1 MVNFQFF
8 KKKSPLTLGEGSRK
22 IFVLFCTYYIYASY
36 LLPSSGII
44 QKYSP
49 EYFALILPGWA
60 YIWVQRRLIFQINNW
75 FTVLWWLFTLSTVLV
90 SIFQGSA
97 SLAYNG
103 LYLGL
108 VALAIINSGG
118 YLRTEELNVIFL
130 STIVGSV
137 VVHYLRIS
145 DYSVIP
151 HWTTD
156 DCHQSLRFRVSL
168 FRTLSESAVLS
179 FFVILWNIFFPPAW
193 SRPIRWII
201 IFLAAYF
208 IIFSGIRALII
219 SALIVSPLLI
229 FTIFSGL
236 RLRVRLLAAMLI
248 PIFIITIISIFIF
261 APKIDYGIK
270 NIVLSYVFR
279 TDSCSAISVISNE
292 QNSISHN
299 VDSVAKKNFLERSLN
314 DQGISTSW
322 LLSTINRQC
331 AGVYQLKVFLENPI
345 VGSPMIRPDDISRID
360 ISGCTKDA
368 LERYCDACVLTTYW
382 LSKGGVSGIILI
394 GIYIFT
400 LTMAIR
406 RRSIFGVTTLVSFGL
421 FMQGWGVMFVPYN
434 FIYFMLMSLFPLI
447 FSTNS
452 ELALLK
458 KMK

>member
-8 KKKSPLTLGEGSRK
+8 KKKLPLTLGQGSRK
-22 IFVLFCTYYIYASY
+22 IFVLFCTYYIFASY
-36 LLPSSGII
+36 LIPSSGII
-44 QKYSP
+44 QQYSP

-60 YIWVQRRLIFQINNW
+60 YIWIQRRLIFQANNW
-75 FTVLWWLFTLSTVLV
+75 FAVLWWLFILSTVPV

-130 STIVGSV
+130 ATIAGSIFV
-137 VVHYLRIS
+137 YYLGIS
-145 DYSVIP
+145 NYFIIP
-151 HWTTD
+151 FSPIQ
-156 DCHQSLRFRVSL
+156 DCHQSLGFRVSL
-168 FRTLSESAVLS
+168 FRTLSESAALS

-193 SRPIRWII
+193 PRWIRWII

-208 IIFSGIRALII
+208 IIFSGIRTLII

-229 FTIFSGL
+229 FTIFSGAC
-236 RLRVRLLAAMLI
+236 LRVRLLAATLI
-248 PIFIITIISIFIF
+248 PIFIITIISIFILV
-261 APKIDYGIK
+261 PKIDYGIK
-270 NIVLSYVFR
+270 NILLSYVFR
-279 TDSCSAISVISNE
+279 VDTCSAISVISDKH
-292 QNSISHN
+292 NSVSHN
-299 VDSVAKKNFLERSLN
+299 VDSVATENILERSLN
-314 DQGISTSW
+314 DQGIPTSW

-331 AGVYQLKVFLENPI
+331 AGAYQLRAFLENPLF
-345 VGSPMIRPDDISRID
+345 GSLMTHPGDNSKID

-368 LERYCDACVLTTYW
+368 LDRYCDACVLTTYW

-400 LTMAIR
+400 LMMAIR

-447 FSTNS
+447 FSTNPAS
-452 ELALLK
+452 AVLTK
-458 KMK
+458 KK